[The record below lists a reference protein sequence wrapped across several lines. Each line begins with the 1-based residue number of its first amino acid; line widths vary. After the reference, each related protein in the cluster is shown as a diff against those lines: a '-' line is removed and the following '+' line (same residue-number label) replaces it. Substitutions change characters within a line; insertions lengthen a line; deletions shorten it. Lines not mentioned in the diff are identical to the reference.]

1 MIPQNFLPP
10 LSVLLINTV
19 SLHSL
24 FIEVDWP
31 YRQQVSRWTVDFN
44 PVFFFQEL
52 DGSSLLLM
60 QRSDVING
68 LGLKLGPA
76 LKVYNKIQKFQLRQL
91 EAKN

>member
-1 MIPQNFLPP
+1 M
-10 LSVLLINTV
+10 
-19 SLHSL
+19 
-24 FIEVDWP
+24 
-31 YRQQVSRWTVDFN
+31 
-44 PVFFFQEL
+44 FFFQEL